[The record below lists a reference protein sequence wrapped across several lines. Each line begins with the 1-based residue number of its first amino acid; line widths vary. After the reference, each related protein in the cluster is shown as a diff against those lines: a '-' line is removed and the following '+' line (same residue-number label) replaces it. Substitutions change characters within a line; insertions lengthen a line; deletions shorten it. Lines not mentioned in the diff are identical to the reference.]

1 MTKKTKRKLFAAIFI
16 ILAAITAFLI
26 YKNRKIKKNKHVII
40 NKLTN
45 LNIPS
50 SYENA
55 LLGIDVSKWQG
66 EINWE
71 KVAQNNKIKF
81 AYCRSTCIKLV
92 CLDTDESYTRNIENL
107 KKYPQIKK
115 GSYHFLSPYI
125 SGKKQAEYFIEHSV
139 FAKGDLM
146 PVLDIEKSHKLSEA
160 RLIKVI
166 NDFIF
171 EFREKTGLDLIIYS
185 NISFYNDH
193 LKNKF
198 PNNKLWLANYRNND
212 SKIKKTNW
220 TMWQYTE
227 TGKMPGINAYVDIN
241 IFNGDSLD
249 LNDLLIQ

>member
-1 MTKKTKRKLFAAIFI
+1 MTKKNKRKLLAALFI
-16 ILAAITAFLI
+16 IVAAVSTVLI
-26 YKNRKIKKNKHVII
+26 YKYRKIKVNKPVI
-40 NKLTN
+40 NKVNELKV
-45 LNIPS
+45 PP

-125 SGKKQAEYFIEHSV
+125 SGKKQADYFIEHSI

-146 PVLDIEKSHKLSEA
+146 PVLDIEKAHKLSEA

-212 SKIKKTNW
+212 YKIKNTNW
-220 TMWQYTE
+220 NIWQYTE
-227 TGKMPGINAYVDIN
+227 TGKMIGINAYVDIN
-241 IFNGDSLD
+241 VFNGDSLD
-249 LNDLLIQ
+249 LNDILIQ

>member
-1 MTKKTKRKLFAAIFI
+1 MTKKNKRKLLAALFI
-16 ILAAITAFLI
+16 IVAAVSTVLI
-26 YKNRKIKKNKHVII
+26 YKYRKIKI
-40 NKLTN
+40 NKPVINNVNELKV
-45 LNIPS
+45 PP

-92 CLDTDESYTRNIENL
+92 CLDTDDSYTRNIENL

-125 SGKKQAEYFIEHSV
+125 SGKKQADYFIEHSI

-146 PVLDIEKSHKLSEA
+146 PVLDIEKAHKLSEA

-166 NDFIF
+166 NDFIL
-171 EFREKTGLDLIIYS
+171 EFKEKTGLDLIIYS
-185 NISFYNDH
+185 NLSFYNDH

-220 TMWQYTE
+220 AVWQYTE
-227 TGKMPGINAYVDIN
+227 KGKMQGINAYVDIN

-249 LNDLLIQ
+249 LNDILIH